1 MTNIGYDYIIQLIRE
16 REVEVP
22 PMRADQAV
30 MWWCG
35 WKTCQEQILLLIE
48 KLKRDNDQGR

>member
-1 MTNIGYDYIIQLIRE
+1 MTNIGYDHIIQLIKE

-22 PMRADQAV
+22 SMKADQAV

-48 KLKRDNDQGR
+48 KLKKDNDQGR